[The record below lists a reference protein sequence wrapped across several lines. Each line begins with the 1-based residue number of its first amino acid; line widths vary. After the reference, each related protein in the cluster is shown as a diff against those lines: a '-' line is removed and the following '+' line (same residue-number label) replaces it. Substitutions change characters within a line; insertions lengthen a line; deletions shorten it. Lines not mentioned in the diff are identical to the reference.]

1 MTMIHTLFALLDM
14 LTDFQAMTALTR
26 ELLTFGLFNAGMAL
40 LLGSFEI
47 VRRSKCRQTIAV
59 PSRAWKFEDL
69 RRHSI

>member
-1 MTMIHTLFALLDM
+1 MIHTLFALLDM

-26 ELLTFGLFNAGMAL
+26 ELLTFGLFNTGFAF

-59 PSRAWKFEDL
+59 PSRAWNSEDL
-69 RRHSI
+69 RRHSL